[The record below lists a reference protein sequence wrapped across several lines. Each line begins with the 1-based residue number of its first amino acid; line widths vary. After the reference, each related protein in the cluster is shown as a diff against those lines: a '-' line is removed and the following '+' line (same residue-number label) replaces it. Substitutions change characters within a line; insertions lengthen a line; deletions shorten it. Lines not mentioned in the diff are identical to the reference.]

1 MEFLVDRSNFINVA
15 LLNWGKVM
23 AKVHIGIRVV
33 LFVTGNPLTAR
44 SYWKPVARRWDS
56 SANQGL
62 CVRG

>member
-23 AKVHIGIRVV
+23 AKVHIGMKVV

-44 SYWKPVARRWDS
+44 SYWKPVARRWNS
-56 SANQGL
+56 PANQDL